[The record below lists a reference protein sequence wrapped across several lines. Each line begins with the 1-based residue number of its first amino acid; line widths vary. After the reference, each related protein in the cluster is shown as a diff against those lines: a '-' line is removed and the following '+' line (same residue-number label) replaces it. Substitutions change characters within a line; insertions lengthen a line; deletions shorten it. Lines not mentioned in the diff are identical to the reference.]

1 VAGSDA
7 FEAIVGGLDYPMIV
21 VTASAGGEHSGCLVG
36 FHTQCSIEP
45 ARFLVCVSH
54 RNRTY
59 RVAARSEHL
68 AVHVLD
74 ESDYELA
81 RLFGEES
88 GDETDKFAACSWRRH
103 ATGVPVLT
111 GPKAWFVGHV
121 FDRVP
126 LGDHVGHVLEP
137 VDAAVTG
144 SFVQLGFQQ
153 VREMRP
159 GHEA

>member
-1 VAGSDA
+1 M
-7 FEAIVGGLDYPMIV
+7 GGLDYPMIV

-45 ARFLVCVSH
+45 ARFLVCVSR

-103 ATGVPVLT
+103 ATGVPVLV
-111 GPKAWFVGHV
+111 GPKAWFLGHV
-121 FDRVP
+121 LDRVP

-144 SFVQLGFQQ
+144 PFVQLGFQQ
-153 VREMRP
+153 VRGMRP